1 MRRIV
6 LHIGYPKTGSS
17 GLQQFLYTH
26 RRRLS
31 EAGILYPIPAVGP
44 KRAQHNVAWAVSPN
58 HRFDPASL
66 TFDKLAGLATERTE
80 DTMVLSSEWFVES
93 DPSAAVEMVRAFAQE
108 VGASVDTI
116 AFLRPQHAH
125 INSRYAQRIK
135 GFNEWRCFRAFAED
149 EGKQPRLNYWQH
161 LCEWDDPASHM
172 RLIPVPYTASRLE
185 PNIQTVFFDAAGLI
199 GRVDGL
205 LDETE
210 TRWMNPTPGPLT
222 VEVLRRLTKHI
233 VRTRGGSRDL
243 DFEAHG
249 RLISVRPTLGPA
261 NDR

>member
-1 MRRIV
+1 
-6 LHIGYPKTGSS
+6 
-17 GLQQFLYTH
+17 
-26 RRRLS
+26 
-31 EAGILYPIPAVGP
+31 
-44 KRAQHNVAWAVSPN
+44 
-58 HRFDPASL
+58 
-66 TFDKLAGLATERTE
+66 
-80 DTMVLSSEWFVES
+80 MVLSSEAFVES

-125 INSRYAQRIK
+125 INSSYAQRIK

-149 EGKQPRLNYWQH
+149 AGKQPRLNYWQH
-161 LCEWDDPASHM
+161 LREWDDPASHM

-233 VRTRGGSRDL
+233 VRTRGGSRNL
-243 DFEAHG
+243 DRVAHSKLLWDVL
-249 RLISVRPTLGPA
+249 RWVPA